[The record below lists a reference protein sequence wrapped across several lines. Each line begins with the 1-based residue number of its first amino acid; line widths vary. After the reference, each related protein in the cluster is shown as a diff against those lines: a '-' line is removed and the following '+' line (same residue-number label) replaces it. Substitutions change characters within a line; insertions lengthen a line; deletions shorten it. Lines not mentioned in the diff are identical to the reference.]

1 MSSPEFWPRR
11 WAGRSAVYPGPAGRT
26 HKLTPDQKEANRVLA
41 IGRAPVKHGFAHLK
55 NWRILI
61 ELRTDPTR
69 ATCLLRALL
78 VLTNIEINR

>member
-1 MSSPEFWPRR
+1 MSFGRADGR
-11 WAGRSAVYPGPAGRT
+11 AGQPSTPAGRT

-41 IGRAPVKHGFAHLK
+41 IGRAPFKHGFAHLK

-61 ELRTDPTR
+61 KLRTDPTR

>member
-1 MSSPEFWPRR
+1 MAAPMGGPVSRLPR
-11 WAGRSAVYPGPAGRT
+11 PAGRT

-61 ELRTDPTR
+61 KLRTEPTR